1 MKLKLTSTLS
11 ALAVSL
17 IALTAPAKA
26 DEVTLRA
33 ISAFQTGT
41 AFAKPF
47 DEFVQKVNEAGKGL
61 VKIQV
66 LGGPEAMPPF
76 EVGNALRGNVIDL
89 ANTTAVFHANL
100 VPEGVALTMTDLS
113 MAELRQNGGYDL
125 MNQIHEKRARI
136 HWLGRLA
143 EKIKYHVYLSKPAK
157 SDSFDGL
164 KLRSVP
170 IYQAFFSALGANPMQ
185 IAPGEVFTALERG
198 TIDGYGWPSIGVF
211 DLGWQEQTKTR
222 VDPGFYQVE
231 TGVYFSLAAWNKLN
245 AEQKAVFEKAILAM
259 EDSSSRFEQDADAER
274 KRQGEAGIETYNL
287 PEVSAA
293 KFLQTAQEAGWAQV
307 LKVSPQDGAAL
318 QKLFTK

>member
-1 MKLKLTSTLS
+1 MSNTFSASLSGLS
-11 ALAVSL
+11 AN
-17 IALTAPAKA
+17 
-26 DEVTLRA
+26 
-33 ISAFQTGT
+33 Q
-41 AFAKPF
+41 
-47 DEFVQKVNEAGKGL
+47 QKLSV
-61 VKIQV
+61 I
-66 LGGPEAMPPF
+66 
-76 EVGNALRGNVIDL
+76 GNNL
-89 ANTTAVFHANL
+89 ANLNTVGFKASNVNFADL
-100 VPEGVALTMTDLS
+100 VSQSV
-113 MAELRQNGGYDL
+113 GG
-125 MNQIHEKRARI
+125 
-136 HWLGRLA
+136 
-143 EKIKYHVYLSKPAK
+143 S
-157 SDSFDGL
+157 S
-164 KLRSVP
+164 
-170 IYQAFFSALGANPMQ
+170 ANPMQ

-259 EDSSSRFEQDADAER
+259 EDSSSRFERDADAER

-287 PEVSAA
+287 PEASAA